1 MRKNTVKTRLKVE
14 DNVVV
19 ISGSEKGKRGKIL
32 NIDRKKGRVIVEGIN
47 KRNKFIRATQ
57 ENPKGGAVTL
67 EFPFNLT
74 NVMIFCDKC
83 KKAVRVGVE
92 LKDNGKQR
100 VCKKCGK
107 SLDK

>member
-1 MRKNTVKTRLKVE
+1 LKVE
-14 DNVVV
+14 DNVV
-19 ISGSEKGKRGKIL
+19 IIAGSERGKRGKIL
-32 NIDRKKGRVIVEGIN
+32 NIDRNKGRVIVEGIN

-67 EFPFNLT
+67 EFPINLT

-83 KKAVRVGVE
+83 KKPVRIGIE
-92 LKDNGKQR
+92 LKDNGKSR
-100 VCKKCGK
+100 VCNKCGK